1 MKKLVRLLCMLTLF
15 AMLLT
20 LLGVIG
26 AGAEETAVPADA
38 SKWDGVVP
46 EADKEYEFEG
56 SGTEEDPWLI
66 QSAADLA
73 QLAANVRLND
83 RETTYGG
90 KFFELTVDIDI
101 DNKEWWAIGGCR
113 AGTDGLSTAETDD
126 NRYSYFAGTFDGGNH
141 KIYNLALADST
152 EVVDEETGQTQTVAL
167 HQQGLFGVIMGATIK
182 NIGIESGD
190 IQLVNSNRS
199 AALVGAGRC
208 GFLIENCYNKADV
221 TIDTNFKA
229 VYVGA
234 LVGQVIDPWNNKHN
248 TEQNTIGI
256 YKQKRI
262 QDCYNTGNL
271 TVTLNQTD
279 GANEFRIGSITGQ
292 YVGGSPELINV
303 YSICTVD
310 ITSNS
315 VASSK
320 TNHRIG
326 GITGAFLDS
335 GYAENVYFK
344 GDILFKPTVVTDLSK
359 YTLGILF
366 GQASGNLTG
375 EMLDGTPNV
384 GYCVTDATTAVFT
397 KAVGTHTEPAD
408 WYGAVDDVVIPLAE
422 NCDFI
427 VDINAEP
434 IDPDDDDDDDPQP
447 PVTDDEEETD
457 DDSAEVAT
465 REPEPTEEPGGSE
478 TTPDTSAPSSGDEE
492 GCGSSIGLLPILLM
506 SGVAAG
512 AAVGVS
518 RRRKD

>member
-1 MKKLVRLLCMLTLF
+1 MKKLVRLFCMLTVLSVVLTVF
-15 AMLLT
+15 AA
-20 LLGVIG
+20 VG
-26 AGAEETAVPADA
+26 AGAEEATVPADA

-46 EADKEYEFEG
+46 EANKEYVFEG

-83 RETTYGG
+83 KETTYGG

-101 DNKEWWAIGGCR
+101 DNQEWWAIGGCR
-113 AGTDGLSTAETDD
+113 AGNNDGLSTAETDD

-141 KIYNLALADST
+141 KIYNLALATST
-152 EVVDEETGQTQTVAL
+152 EVLDEESGQMQTVAL

-190 IQLVNSNRS
+190 IHLTNSNRS

-221 TIDTNFKA
+221 TIDTNYKA

-234 LVGQVIDPWNNKHN
+234 LIGQVIDPWNNGN
-248 TEQNTIGI
+248 NMEQTTNGV
-256 YKQKRI
+256 YKQKTI
-262 QDCYNTGNL
+262 QNCYNTGDL

-279 GANEFRIGSITGQ
+279 GANEFRIGSIVGQ
-292 YVGGSPELINV
+292 YVGGAPEMLNV
-303 YSICTVD
+303 YSVCTVSV
-310 ITSNS
+310 TSNS

-320 TNHRIG
+320 SNHRIG
-326 GITGAFLDS
+326 SITGAFLDS
-335 GYAENVYFK
+335 GFAQNVYFK
-344 GDILFKPTVVTDLSK
+344 GDILFNPTVVTDLSK

-397 KAVGTHTEPAD
+397 KAVGSHTEPAD

-434 IDPDDDDDDDPQP
+434 IDPDPGDDDDDEEDPTD
-447 PVTDDEEETD
+447 TDDSDPTEET
-457 DDSAEVAT
+457 T
-465 REPEPTEEPGGSE
+465 REPEPTETPEDTDAPG
-478 TTPDTSAPSSGDEE
+478 TTAPAGEDDG
-492 GCGSSIGLLPILLM
+492 GCSSSIGLLPILLM

>member
-46 EADKEYEFEG
+46 EADKNYEFEG
-56 SGTEEDPWLI
+56 AGTEEDPWLI

-152 EVVDEETGQTQTVAL
+152 EVVDEESGQTQTVAL

-359 YTLGILF
+359 YTL
-366 GQASGNLTG
+366 
-375 EMLDGTPNV
+375 
-384 GYCVTDATTAVFT
+384 VFT

-457 DDSAEVAT
+457 DDSAEVTT

-492 GCGSSIGLLPILLM
+492 GCGSSIGLLPVLLT
-506 SGVAAG
+506 AG
-512 AAVGVS
+512 AAGGAALCIP
-518 RRRKD
+518 RRKKK

>member
-1 MKKLVRLLCMLTLF
+1 MKKLVRLLCMLTVLSVVLAVF
-15 AMLLT
+15 AA
-20 LLGVIG
+20 VG
-26 AGAEETAVPADA
+26 AGAEEVTVPADA

-46 EADKEYEFEG
+46 EADKEYVFEG

-83 RETTYGG
+83 KDTTYGG

-113 AGTDGLSTAETDD
+113 AGSDGLSTAETDD

-141 KIYNLALADST
+141 KIYNLALATST
-152 EVVDEETGQTQTVAL
+152 EVLDEESGQMQTVAL

-190 IQLVNSNRS
+190 IRLTNSNRS

-221 TIDTNFKA
+221 TIDTNYKA

-234 LVGQVIDPWNNKHN
+234 LIGQVIDPWNNGN
-248 TEQNTIGI
+248 NMEQTTNGV
-256 YKQKRI
+256 YKQKTI
-262 QDCYNTGNL
+262 QNCYNTGDL

-279 GANEFRIGSITGQ
+279 GANEFRIGSIVGQ
-292 YVGGSPELINV
+292 YVGGAPEMLNV
-303 YSICTVD
+303 YSVCTVSV
-310 ITSNS
+310 TSNS

-335 GYAENVYFK
+335 GFAQNVYFK
-344 GDILFKPTVVTDLSK
+344 GDILFNPTVETDLSK

-366 GQASGNLTG
+366 GQVSGNLTG

-384 GYCVTDATTAVFT
+384 GYCVTDATTAVFN
-397 KAVGTHTEPAD
+397 KAVGSHTEPAD

-434 IDPDDDDDDDPQP
+434 IDPDPGDDDDDEKDPTD
-447 PVTDDEEETD
+447 TDDSEPTEAET
-457 DDSAEVAT
+457 T
-465 REPEPTEEPGGSE
+465 REPEPTEAPEDTDAPG
-478 TTPDTSAPSSGDEE
+478 TTAPAGEDDG
-492 GCGSSIGLLPILLM
+492 GCSSSIGLLPILLM
-506 SGVAAG
+506 SGIAAG

>member
-1 MKKLVRLLCMLTLF
+1 MKKLVRLFCMLTVLSVVLAVF
-15 AMLLT
+15 AA
-20 LLGVIG
+20 VG
-26 AGAEETAVPADA
+26 AGAEEATVPAEA

-83 RETTYGG
+83 QDTTYGG

-101 DNKEWWAIGGCR
+101 DNQEWWAIGGCR
-113 AGTDGLSTAETDD
+113 AGSDGLSTAETDD

-141 KIYNLALADST
+141 KIYNLALATST
-152 EVVDEETGQTQTVAL
+152 EVLDEESGQMQTVAL

-190 IQLVNSNRS
+190 IRLTNSNRS

-221 TIDTNFKA
+221 TIDTNYKA

-234 LVGQVIDPWNNKHN
+234 LIGQVIDPWSNPNN
-248 TEQNTIGI
+248 TENASQGVYRQKTIQN
-256 YKQKRI
+256 
-262 QDCYNTGNL
+262 CYNTGDL

-279 GANEFRIGSITGQ
+279 GANEFRIGSIVGQ
-292 YVGGSPELINV
+292 YVGGAPEMLNV
-303 YSICTVD
+303 YSVCTVSV
-310 ITSNS
+310 TSNS

-335 GYAENVYFK
+335 GFAQNVYFK
-344 GDILFKPTVVTDLSK
+344 GDILFNPTVETDLSK

-397 KAVGTHTEPAD
+397 KAVGSHTEPAD

-434 IDPDDDDDDDPQP
+434 VDPDPGDDDDDEEEPTD
-447 PVTDDEEETD
+447 TDDSDPTEEET
-457 DDSAEVAT
+457 T
-465 REPEPTEEPGGSE
+465 REPEPTEAPEDTDAPG
-478 TTPDTSAPSSGDEE
+478 TTAPAGEDDG
-492 GCGSSIGLLPILLM
+492 GCSSSIGLLPILLM
-506 SGVAAG
+506 SGIAAG

>member
-46 EADKEYEFEG
+46 EADKNYEFEG
-56 SGTEEDPWLI
+56 AGTEEDPWLI

-83 RETTYGG
+83 KETTYGG

-359 YTLGILF
+359 YTL
-366 GQASGNLTG
+366 
-375 EMLDGTPNV
+375 
-384 GYCVTDATTAVFT
+384 VFT

-434 IDPDDDDDDDPQP
+434 IDPDPGDDNNDEEDPTD
-447 PVTDDEEETD
+447 TDDSDPTG
-457 DDSAEVAT
+457 EVAT